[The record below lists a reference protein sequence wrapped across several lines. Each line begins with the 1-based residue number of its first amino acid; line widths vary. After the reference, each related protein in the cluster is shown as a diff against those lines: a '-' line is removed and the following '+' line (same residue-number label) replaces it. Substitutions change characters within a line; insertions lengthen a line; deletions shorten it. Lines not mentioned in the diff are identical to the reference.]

1 MLRLF
6 GKTYHNWKAKDK
18 PVWQKLNTLKQYGR
32 GLTVE
37 GVDYSV
43 AAIRTGSKPFLWIE
57 AGTQWR
63 WRRMSQNFVPKTR
76 RGYLGSGA
84 GAGSAKGFFNFPAKG
99 IEARE
104 WRFQIAEM
112 RADKFAR
119 EMGNAIERASKGLFV
134 PGPQDT
140 E

>member
-1 MLRLF
+1 MIRLF
-6 GKTYHNWKAKDK
+6 GKTYHNWKAKDR

-32 GLTVE
+32 GVPV
-37 GVDYSV
+37 GDVAYSV

-57 AGTQWR
+57 AGTQR
-63 WRRMSQNFVPKTR
+63 RYRRMSTDFVPKTR

-84 GAGSAKGFFNFPAKG
+84 GAGSVKGFSRFSLGG

-112 RADKFAR
+112 RADKFAK
-119 EMGNAIERASKGLFV
+119 EMGSAIERASKGLFV

-140 E
+140 